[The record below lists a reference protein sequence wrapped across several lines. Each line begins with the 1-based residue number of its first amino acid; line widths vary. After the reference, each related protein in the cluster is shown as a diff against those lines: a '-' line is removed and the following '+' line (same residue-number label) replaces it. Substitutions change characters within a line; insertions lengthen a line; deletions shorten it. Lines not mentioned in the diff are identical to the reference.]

1 MIVCNNSG
9 PGREAVAEHALGF
22 MLTLA
27 KKIALA
33 DRMIRREVVQDRMP
47 LRSSELLGKTLG
59 IVGVGQIGG
68 RLVELCAPFAMTV
81 LAYDPYLSDERGGG
95 AGRHEGRA
103 RRAARALRLRAPE
116 LPVDAGDRGAHRRA
130 SSSPA

>member
-27 KKIALA
+27 KKISLA
-33 DRMIRREVVQDRMP
+33 DRMIRRGKVQDRAA

-68 RLVELCAPFAMTV
+68 RLIELCAPFAMEV
-81 LAYDPYLSDERGGG
+81 LAYDPYLSDEDAAARGVTKVD
-95 AGRHEGRA
+95 A
-103 RRAARALRLRAPE
+103 RRAPRLGPTSCTSTARSRPRP
-116 LPVDAGDRGAHRRA
+116 RA
-130 SSSPA
+130 SSGASSSRG